1 MFESELSHI
10 AVWGLLFALLNL
22 FISVDKHLRD
32 SDQPAYSKIVVA
44 IIAAIL
50 VGYAFEIVMPAMNAL
65 LGNSVGVLPSEMAA
79 L

>member
-32 SDQPAYSKIVVA
+32 SDQPAYSKIAVA

-65 LGNSVGVLPSEMAA
+65 LGNSVEVLPSEMAA

>member
-1 MFESELSHI
+1 MFENELSPI
-10 AVWGLLFALLNL
+10 AVWGLGFALLSL
-22 FISVDKHLRD
+22 FVIVDKHLRD

-50 VGYAFEIVMPAMNAL
+50 AGYAFEIVMPAMNAL
-65 LGNSVGVLPSEMAA
+65 LGDSVGVLPSEMAA